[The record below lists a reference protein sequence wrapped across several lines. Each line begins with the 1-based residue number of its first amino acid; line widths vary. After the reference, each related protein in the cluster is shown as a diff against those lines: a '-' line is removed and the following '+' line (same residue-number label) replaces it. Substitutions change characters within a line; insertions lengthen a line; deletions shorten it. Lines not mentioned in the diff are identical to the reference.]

1 MLKFMVLLIA
11 TIRAVASS
19 GDTSLDYANQ
29 AGWGGDCNKQG
40 SKKQS
45 PVDVITPEASTMKKG
60 KLIELSDEAD
70 NTDAEN
76 MNDLNSIKITFKNVI
91 TYKIPGLENT
101 QGTVE
106 QFHLHWG
113 QNDSVG
119 SEHLLNGKRFS
130 AEAHLV
136 TSYGEEGN
144 LAVVARFF
152 KVGKE
157 NDQIKKMLDSQS
169 EYDYESDDDKKIS
182 ALSSFNLKALYPSD
196 ILQVIT
202 YSGSLTTPDCSE
214 IVHWVVVPEL
224 LTVSTEQLNK
234 LRAVALGV
242 GHLKTFNWRDTQD
255 LNGRSFTS
263 YKSSS
268 PKLFAS
274 SLLLILTIITH

>member
-11 TIRAVASS
+11 TIQVVTSS

-40 SKKQS
+40 SRKQS
-45 PVDVITPEASTMKKG
+45 PVDVITPEACTMEKG
-60 KLIELSDEAD
+60 KLIELSVEAD
-70 NTDAEN
+70 KTDAEN

-101 QGTVE
+101 IGKVE

-136 TSYGEEGN
+136 TSYGEDGK

-169 EYDYESDDDKKIS
+169 EYEYDSNDDKKI
-182 ALSSFNLKALYPSD
+182 SSFNLKALYPSD

-214 IVHWVVVPEL
+214 IVHWVVVPER

-234 LRAVALGV
+234 LRAVSLGV
-242 GHLKTFNWRDTQD
+242 GHRKTFNWRDTQD

-268 PKLFAS
+268 CKLFAS